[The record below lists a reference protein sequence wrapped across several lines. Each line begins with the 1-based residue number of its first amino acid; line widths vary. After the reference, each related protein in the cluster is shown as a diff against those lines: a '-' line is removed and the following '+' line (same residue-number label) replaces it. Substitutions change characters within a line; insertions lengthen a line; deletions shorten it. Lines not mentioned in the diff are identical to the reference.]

1 MNIMDV
7 LLNVVV
13 CFVYSLRGIGLT
25 EEAGD
30 DLAEIMAEMPSLNLL
45 E

>member
-1 MNIMDV
+1 MY
-7 LLNVVV
+7 LLNIVVL
-13 CFVYSLRGIGLT
+13 CLSCSLRGIGLT

>member
-1 MNIMDV
+1 MKILDV
-7 LLNVVV
+7 FLNVVV
-13 CFVYSLRGIGLT
+13 FVCSLCGIGLT

-30 DLAEIMAEMPSLNLL
+30 DLAEIIAEMPSLNLL